1 MGVWGRGYP
10 LGGALLG
17 WSWDWAPGRQVQKR
31 GTAEGQG
38 RRAGSEGHYWG
49 RAEAQDAAILDLHA
63 VLEKMAENGKKSRRA
78 LRTG

>member
-1 MGVWGRGYP
+1 MWGGGCP
-10 LGGALLG
+10 LGGALLA
-17 WSWDWAPGRQVQKR
+17 WSWDWAPSRQVQKR

-63 VLEKMAENGKKSRRA
+63 VLEKMGKKSRRA

>member
-1 MGVWGRGYP
+1 MWGGGCP
-10 LGGALLG
+10 LVGALLG
-17 WSWDWAPGRQVQKR
+17 WSWDWAPSRQVQKR

-63 VLEKMAENGKKSRRA
+63 VLEKMGKKSRRA